1 MPERIGWTFS
11 VDVTGGPKLKARES
25 ADVEAYDKVS
35 VTVPGGE
42 EASPGTAT
50 VEVQPADDPLDL
62 RLLAITASRYDAKLT
77 YDVHAG
83 SATGAEDVALDGPQ
97 LLSGAGAVG
106 LLRQPPQSLVFS
118 NGLGEG
124 EDVDVTVFVAR
135 KALVTT

>member
-11 VDVTGGPKLKARES
+11 VDVTGGPKIKARQAAEV
-25 ADVEAYDKVS
+25 DAYDKVS
-35 VTVPGGE
+35 VLVPGGDE
-42 EASPGTAT
+42 SDPGTAT

-83 SATGAEDVALDGPQ
+83 GADGAQDVALDGPQ

-106 LLRQPPQSLVFS
+106 LLGQPPQSLVFE
-118 NGLGEG
+118 NALGEG

-135 KALVTT
+135 KAVTT